1 MISKEDFYSN
11 LEFIY
16 NNIGNAQ
23 LIIING
29 CEVPS
34 VDENELKNQRHLI
47 HKEFNSVIDSFIE
60 NHPRAVLC
68 DMRKI
73 IISSD
78 LLTNNIRHYKRTVY
92 YNMANELASIIYGK
106 GNIKV
111 NSLLSIGVH
120 KKIGSMKHK
129 MIKTIQKLGG
139 QK

>member
-120 KKIGSMKHK
+120 KKIGPMKHK